1 MSTVAALDLTA
12 IVSEIWTSMLGM
24 ELFEERD
31 AELVGETLTGCV
43 QITGPWEGAVT
54 VQLDAALATRVT
66 GVMFGMEPD
75 EIVDEY
81 VSDTVGELANVAG
94 GNVKALLAPGCSLSL
109 PSVTQGTDYRVYVPG
124 AETVERSV
132 LRCTSGGLVVVSML
146 ARTS

>member
-24 ELFEERD
+24 ELVEDRD
-31 AELVGETLTGCV
+31 AELEGETLTGCV

-75 EIVDEY
+75 VIVDEY
-81 VSDTVGELANVAG
+81 VSDAVGELANVAG
-94 GNVKALLAPGCSLSL
+94 GNVKALLEPGCSLSL
-109 PSVTQGTDYRVYVPG
+109 PSVTRGTDYRVYVPG

-132 LRCTSGGLVVVSML
+132 LRCASGGLVVVSML
-146 ARTS
+146 TRTS